1 MSIKKRV
8 LTLVLVMAMVIG
20 SAFSVYAATGSPT
33 NPGFVAKVGHDVNT
47 QDHGKKATVSTHVGN
62 TVKVVY
68 KIEAK
73 TGTSSV
79 SLSVA
84 RDKKNNKVALT
95 HLGATNLGSHKN
107 EGVKGVFNT
116 TAGRRV
122 KTLDIK
128 TTASRFRFSKQSFYG
143 SNVGLMRVVG
153 KNISFG
159 KDAFNGTKKKDID
172 IQICGTGRKAS
183 QFTFDKGAFNGLS
196 SKARFLVRSTAMSAS
211 EFNKLKKKLIAAG
224 FKGKI
229 VRGKGS
235 LPK

>member
-8 LTLVLVMAMVIG
+8 LTLVLAMAMVIG

-33 NPGFVAKVGHDVNT
+33 NPGFVAKTNHDVNT
-47 QDHGKKATVSTHVGN
+47 QDHGKKATVSTHVGT
-62 TVKVVY
+62 TVRAVY
-68 KIEAK
+68 KVEAK
-73 TGTSSV
+73 KGTSTV

-84 RDKKNNKVALT
+84 RDKKNRKVALT
-95 HLGATNLGSHKN
+95 HLGATNLGSHGN

-122 KTLDIK
+122 KTVDIK
-128 TTASRFRFSKQSFYG
+128 TTASKFRIGKQAFYG
-143 SNVGLMRVVG
+143 SNVGLLRVVG
-153 KNISFG
+153 KNVSFG

-172 IQICGTGRKAS
+172 IQICGSGRKAS

-229 VRGKGS
+229 VRGKAS

>member
-8 LTLVLVMAMVIG
+8 LTLVLTMAMVVG

-33 NPGFVAKVGHDVNT
+33 NPGFVEKTNHDVNT
-47 QDHGKKATVSTHVGN
+47 QDHRKMSTVTSHVGS
-62 TVKVVY
+62 TVVMAFKV
-68 KIEAK
+68 EAK
-73 TGTSSV
+73 TGTSYV
-79 SLSVA
+79 NLWVA
-84 RDKKNNKVALT
+84 RNKKNQRVGLT
-95 HLGATNLGSHKN
+95 HLGGTYGSHGN
-107 EGVKGVFNT
+107 EGVKGAFNT

-122 KTLDIK
+122 KTVDLR
-128 TTASRFRFSKQSFYG
+128 TPASKFRFSKQAFYG
-143 SNVGLMRVVG
+143 SNVGLLRIVG
-153 KNISFG
+153 KNVSFG
-159 KDAFNGTKKKDID
+159 KDTFNGTKRKDID

-211 EFNKLKKKLIAAG
+211 EFQKLKKKLIAAG

-235 LPK
+235 MPR